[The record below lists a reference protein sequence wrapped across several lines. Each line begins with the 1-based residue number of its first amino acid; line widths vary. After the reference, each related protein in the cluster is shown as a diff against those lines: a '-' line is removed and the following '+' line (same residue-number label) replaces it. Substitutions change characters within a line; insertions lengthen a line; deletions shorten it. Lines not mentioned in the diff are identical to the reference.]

1 MTQKPSTHAVARQAR
16 LAKAQYDAL
25 VGDSN
30 SNGGGSDSGGDSGG
44 GGGGGGSSGVGG
56 SGGGG
61 GGGSGGG
68 GGGRLSELGLREL
81 KWGQAVLLSR
91 AHAGTGK
98 PLALVGMPLCLRTVH
113 ACTRVPCD
121 AR

>member
-1 MTQKPSTHAVARQAR
+1 MASMCRILRQAR

-25 VGDSN
+25 VGGSD

-44 GGGGGGSSGVGG
+44 GGGSGGSSGGGG
-56 SGGGG
+56 S

-68 GGGRLSELGLREL
+68 GGGRLGGLGLREL

-98 PLALVGMPLCLRTVH
+98 PLALVSMPLCLRTVH